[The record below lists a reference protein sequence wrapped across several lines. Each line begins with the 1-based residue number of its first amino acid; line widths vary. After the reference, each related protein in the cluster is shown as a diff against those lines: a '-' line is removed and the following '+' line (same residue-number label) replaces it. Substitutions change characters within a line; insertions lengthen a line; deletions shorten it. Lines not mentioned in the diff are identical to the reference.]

1 MYWVGNSF
9 ADMVV
14 PHPMLACKLTGLLIN
29 KENYMGQVKKQYQNW
44 CERNDKNP
52 DDNLTGAD
60 LEEAMQD
67 LEHQV
72 WRKEFDD
79 WLSSV
84 AKRYTRD
91 GANDE

>member
-1 MYWVGNSF
+1 
-9 ADMVV
+9 MVV